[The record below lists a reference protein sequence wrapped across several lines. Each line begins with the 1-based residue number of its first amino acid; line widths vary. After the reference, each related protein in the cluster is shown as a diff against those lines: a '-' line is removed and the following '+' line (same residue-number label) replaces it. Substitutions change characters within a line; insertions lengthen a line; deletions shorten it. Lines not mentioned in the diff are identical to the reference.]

1 MNADS
6 TRIAWRDLGQRVFTA
21 GRYAAAPIESAA
33 VSRLKRRRRRGR
45 QRRAIG
51 AVSAAALFVFVAAAG
66 ATWWTTSG
74 SHAHTGRVVTRS
86 RSAHPRTPARSATT
100 TTVPTT
106 TTLPSVPAVAPRVD
120 HISTNDPV
128 VFVTIDD
135 GWHPL
140 PDVFAFLQARH
151 APVTAF
157 LIAPIAQ
164 RDADFYRQIE
174 TLGGTVENHTM
185 HHPELGRLPLEQQ
198 RAEFCQAADL
208 IGATF
213 GRRPLLARPP
223 EGNENQFTDQ
233 AVGSCGMYA
242 TVLWSARYT
251 GHRFELGHPGGLR
264 PGDIIL
270 MHWGPGLMQD
280 LQDLLPRL
288 DAAGLRPAP
297 LQDYL
302 GPTATHP
309 TSG

>member
-1 MNADS
+1 M
-6 TRIAWRDLGQRVFTA
+6 
-21 GRYAAAPIESAA
+21 
-33 VSRLKRRRRRGR
+33 
-45 QRRAIG
+45 
-51 AVSAAALFVFVAAAG
+51 FVAGAG
-66 ATWWTTSG
+66 AAWWTTSG
-74 SHAHTGRVVTRS
+74 SGAHTGRVVTRS
-86 RSAHPRTPARSATT
+86 RLARPRTPASPAAN

-106 TTLPSVPAVAPRVD
+106 TTLPPAPRVAPRVD
-120 HISTNDPV
+120 RVSTNDPV

-140 PDVFAFLQARH
+140 PDVFAFLHARH

-185 HHPELGRLPLEQQ
+185 HHPDLARLSLEQQ
-198 RAEFCQAADL
+198 KAEFCPAADL

-223 EGNENQFTDQ
+223 EGSENQFTDQ

-251 GHRFELGHPGGLR
+251 DHRFELGHPGGVR

-270 MHWGPGLMQD
+270 MHWGPGLLQD
-280 LQDLLPRL
+280 LQDLFPRL
-288 DAAGLRPAP
+288 DAVGLRPAP

-302 GPTATHP
+302 GPTSTHP
-309 TSG
+309 TSA